1 MTESAFVP
9 ATAPSLRARVFRQG
23 VRLMI
28 RPIFARQDLSVEQ
41 RRRKLLRLTTMAQFT
56 IPKGTRFRQAPL
68 GGVPAEWTDPPGE
81 TRGVLLYLHGGAYVV
96 GAPQIYRELTA
107 RFARDAQVCVATLDY
122 RLAPEH
128 PFPAAVDDAVA
139 AYRALL
145 DNTPASRIV
154 VAGDSAGGGLSL
166 ALLQRLREEGLPM
179 PAGAALLSPW
189 GDLSGSLPAYTRE
202 ADREP
207 LLYVPTLR
215 ECAVNYAGETPLE
228 HPQLSPIHADYQGL
242 PPLLI
247 QATDAEVLADD
258 ARRIAERAQAG
269 GVEVRLEMW
278 TGLWHVW
285 QLFAGLVPE
294 AGDATARMGR
304 WLGSRL
310 S

>member
-1 MTESAFVP
+1 MWVLDAFLHP
-9 ATAPSLRARVFRQG
+9 HQEG
-23 VRLMI
+23 HRL
-28 RPIFARQDLSVEQ
+28 
-41 RRRKLLRLTTMAQFT
+41 
-56 IPKGTRFRQAPL
+56 
-68 GGVPAEWTDPPGE
+68 
-81 TRGVLLYLHGGAYVV
+81 
-96 GAPQIYRELTA
+96 
-107 RFARDAQVCVATLDY
+107 
-122 RLAPEH
+122 
-128 PFPAAVDDAVA
+128 AAVDDAVA

-247 QATDAEVLADD
+247 QATDAEVLAAFWEPLPRPGFHD
-258 ARRIAERAQAG
+258 I
-269 GVEVRLEMW
+269 
-278 TGLWHVW
+278 
-285 QLFAGLVPE
+285 FGLVKIGR
-294 AGDATARMGR
+294 ARIDGDILMLVKNLRFFKEFLALGR
-304 WLGSRL
+304 TEVAA
-310 S
+310 